1 MNNGNGHSE
10 THSRYRHPALAAA
23 AGGETTMKRTLR
35 ILRRRQWIFLL
46 IAGGMF
52 SLACVYAYSRPTS
65 YRSEAA
71 IEVGSETPLSPS
83 TLLGGR
89 GDRSMPPWAHYFKTQ
104 KALLKREGLLKQ
116 ALDSLPKGLVQPYL
130 DSKDPVR
137 KLARQM
143 DVADIPDTFVI
154 KVALDHPNSDG
165 GPQIVNKVIDLY
177 IEDSNKRL
185 HAQILGVLEDL
196 EKKTLPEFRN
206 KVEEAEKKLQE
217 FIAKHGAGS
226 IEDRH
231 SSLLEQRRR
240 LADRIFELR
249 MRAITLRWDPRSR
262 DLLSDDPASILGSP
276 RLIDSLLAER
286 GRLEMEIAK
295 QSAILQAKHPMMI
308 GLERQL
314 AAISKRLNEA
324 IELATSSRDRVTKA
338 EADRLDQQL
347 KEADEALKGL
357 QLNEKGVEEAIAEAS
372 RQRAEYESLDG
383 EVKAATGVYRTYLT
397 KQAEVKAMA
406 GAGVASVSI
415 VDRANAPLGTRKD
428 TQLIILLGAVLG
440 LLFGAAAVVIAE
452 QNDDK
457 ASTPYEAEAAVG
469 LDVLVSIPKLSKP
482 LGSRNPVIP
491 KDHPLKSPLEP
502 FRRLRLE
509 VAARL
514 HHVEGSRVVA
524 VAGAGFNEGKST
536 VAINL
541 ARVLGLEKRKVLLV
555 DGEFRNPKL
564 KALLADEKAP
574 GLEEFI
580 RADAHL
586 RDVVQPT
593 KLANVDVLGASK
605 SMEEAP
611 EIPSLERFRDLWDK
625 ARSFYDYVIIDA
637 GPVNLYSESAAVA
650 TKADASILVMDEGR
664 TSLRDVVSAR
674 RILENLDVKILG
686 MIVNRSLNPSAGGL
700 VSRLIAEAHAR
711 TNGHATNGEGAA
723 PAPAA
728 APAPFMTP
736 VIVAEGPGEDPALR
750 AVLDRLF
757 IEMDSTKQRAASLE
771 TEKATLSQREMQLK
785 QAHEELEREH
795 SRLLEGE
802 LRKNVELAQ
811 KFSEFVE
818 TSRNKEE
825 EQLKKLEIIFTKSL
839 EGVNKKLTD
848 LRLRSFAGGG
858 GGAGGGMEGDLQLRP
873 SQATIDGIFNQKIES
888 NMGAMDQPKA
898 KKGGTVNN
906 ALDRLK
912 NMRKDAPKKDEDK
925 K

>member
-1 MNNGNGHSE
+1 VNNGSGHSE
-10 THSRYRHPALAAA
+10 THSRHYRHPALAAA
-23 AGGETTMKRTLR
+23 AGGETTMKRSLR

-65 YRSEAA
+65 YRSEAS
-71 IEVGSETPLSPS
+71 IEVGAETPLSP
-83 TLLGGR
+83 TMLLGDAPGT
-89 GDRSMPPWAHYFKTQ
+89 RSMPPWAHHFKTQ
-104 KALLKREGLLKQ
+104 EALLKREGLLKQ
-116 ALDSLPKGLVQPYL
+116 VLDSLPKGFVQPYL
-130 DSKDPVR
+130 DSRDPVR

-143 DVADIPDTFVI
+143 EVADIPDTFVI

-165 GPQIVNKVIDLY
+165 GPQIVNRLIDLY

-196 EKKTLPEFRN
+196 EKKTLPEIHS
-206 KVEEAEKKLQE
+206 KVAAAEKKLQE
-217 FIAKHGAGS
+217 FVLKYGAGS
-226 IEDRH
+226 IADRH
-231 SSLLEQRRR
+231 ASLLEQRRR
-240 LADRIFELR
+240 LADHIFEMR
-249 MRAITLRWDPRSR
+249 MRAITLRWDPDRR
-262 DLLSDDPASILGSP
+262 DLLDDPAGALASP
-276 RLIDSLLAER
+276 RLIDSLLGER

-295 QSAILQAKHPMMI
+295 QSAILKPGHPAMI
-308 GLERQL
+308 GLNNQL
-314 AAISKRLNEA
+314 EAINKRLNEA
-324 IELATSSRDRVTKA
+324 ITLATSSRDRVT
-338 EADRLDQQL
+338 EAVAKRLEQQL
-347 KEADEALKGL
+347 KDADGALKSL
-357 QLNEKGVEEAIAEAS
+357 MTDEKDVTEAIAEAS
-372 RQRAEYESLDG
+372 QQRAEYEKLDG
-383 EVKAATGVYRTYLT
+383 ELKAATAIYNTYLT

-406 GAGVASVSI
+406 GAGVASVRI
-415 VDRANAPLGTRKD
+415 VDRANTPLGTRKD

-482 LGSRNPVIP
+482 LGSRHPVIP

-514 HHVEGSRVVA
+514 HNVEGSRVVA
-524 VAGAGFNEGKST
+524 VVGAGFNEGKST

-580 RADAHL
+580 RTDAHF
-586 RDVVQPT
+586 RDAVQPT
-593 KLANVDVLGASK
+593 KLANVDLLGASK

-637 GPVNLYSESAAVA
+637 GPVNAYSESAAVA
-650 TKADASILVMDEGR
+650 TKADAAILVMDEGR
-664 TSLRDVVSAR
+664 SPLRDVVSAR
-674 RILENLDVKILG
+674 RVLENLEVKILG
-686 MIVNRSLNPSAGGL
+686 LIVNRSLNPAAGGL
-700 VSRLIAEAHAR
+700 VSRLIAEAHAK
-711 TNGHATNGEGAA
+711 TNGHATNAEAAA
-723 PAPAA
+723 PAP

-757 IEMDSTKQRAASLE
+757 VEMDSTKQRAASLE

-811 KFSEFVE
+811 KFTEFVE

-858 GGAGGGMEGDLQLRP
+858 GGGGGMEGDLQLRP

-888 NMGAMDQPKA
+888 NMGAMDQPKE

-912 NMRKDAPKKDEDK
+912 NMRNNTPKKDEDK